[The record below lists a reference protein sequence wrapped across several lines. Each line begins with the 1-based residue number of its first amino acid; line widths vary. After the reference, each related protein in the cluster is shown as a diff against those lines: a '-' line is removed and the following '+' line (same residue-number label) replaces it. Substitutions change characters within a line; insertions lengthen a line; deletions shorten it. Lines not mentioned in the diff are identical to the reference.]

1 MTNEF
6 SGMSSIGSTLPDAR
20 KPLSTQRLQS
30 STTTDTALPVNKSQ
44 TLDATQSQQLQTP
57 QGAAQPAKESNTAS
71 DSETPAE
78 NTALSADELRE
89 MLDEINSTLYSM
101 NKSLRFEVH
110 DKTDDLIVRVVNTR
124 TDEVIRQ
131 YPSEEVLER
140 KERLLQGETS
150 AFSARVD

>member
-1 MTNEF
+1 MANES
-6 SGMSSIGSTLPDAR
+6 SGMSSIGNTLPDAR
-20 KPLSTQRLQS
+20 KPLSTQRQQAS
-30 STTTDTALPVNKSQ
+30 ITTDTALPVNKSQ
-44 TLDATQSQQLQTP
+44 TLDATQSLQLQTP
-57 QGAAQPAKESNTAS
+57 QAANESSTQPTP
-71 DSETPAE
+71 ETPVE

-89 MLDEINSTLYSM
+89 ILDEINSTLYSM

-110 DKTDDLIVRVVNTR
+110 EKTDDLIVRVVNTR
-124 TDEVIRQ
+124 TDKVIRQ